1 MDTLDSMERP
11 KCLCHIDANVDNFLI
26 FPDHSAKLLDWEYA
40 GMCDP
45 VMDVSMCA
53 IYSYYNE
60 EDMERLFRLYLRRE
74 PSEDELFA
82 LYANAA
88 LGGFLWCL
96 WAVYK
101 SILGDEF
108 GEYTIIMYR
117 YAKKYYRKLRK
128 L

>member
-1 MDTLDSMERP
+1 
-11 KCLCHIDANVDNFLI
+11 
-26 FPDHSAKLLDWEYA
+26 
-40 GMCDP
+40 MCDP

-53 IYSYYNE
+53 FYSYYNE

>member
-1 MDTLDSMERP
+1 M
-11 KCLCHIDANVDNFLI
+11 DNFL
-26 FPDHSAKLLDWEYA
+26 FFEDGSVKLLDWEYA

-53 IYSYYNE
+53 IYSYYKE

>member
-1 MDTLDSMERP
+1 MQYIIATHGRLALGYVDTIRLVTQVEGLHAVCAYMEDSE
-11 KCLCHIDANVDNFLI
+11 
-26 FPDHSAKLLDWEYA
+26 FP
-40 GMCDP
+40 
-45 VMDVSMCA
+45 
-53 IYSYYNE
+53 

>member
-1 MDTLDSMERP
+1 
-11 KCLCHIDANVDNFLI
+11 VDNFLVLESGEI
-26 FPDHSAKLLDWEYA
+26 KLLDWEYA

-45 VMDVSMCA
+45 VVDISMCA
-53 IYSYYNE
+53 IYSYYGE
-60 EDMERLFRLYLRRE
+60 EEMEKLLCLYLQRE
-74 PSEDELFA
+74 PEKDELFA

-88 LGGFLWCL
+88 LGGFLWSL

-101 SILGDEF
+101 SVLGDEF

-128 L
+128 LYIK

>member
-1 MDTLDSMERP
+1 MKRTWSGFWQALSP
-11 KCLCHIDANVDNFLI
+11 
-26 FPDHSAKLLDWEYA
+26 
-40 GMCDP
+40 
-45 VMDVSMCA
+45 
-53 IYSYYNE
+53 
-60 EDMERLFRLYLRRE
+60 RRE
-74 PSEDELFA
+74 PYGRRTCLRV
-82 LYANAA
+82 YANAA